1 MVQPHSTFYG
11 KPISSQTPLQSP
23 ASKGCL
29 FSIQNQKGCGYFH
42 GSFFSRMALYF
53 GCRSS
58 ANKSRLYKDAPKRWI
73 HENGCIFHCDFLEV
87 GKSKSK
93 QEALLVLEPIEEF
106 YQVGCWSH
114 ISPTQLKKLKERKPT
129 GCWDGRWGVSRVAT
143 VWRQNEEEQYPHE
156 HWCKRPWLLPLG
168 LVTATFVAV
177 GRDCSP
183 NRFLVSITQLKQTA
197 NVLWMPVPRSV
208 GEKLTKSRNSTN
220 YILQ

>member
-11 KPISSQTPLQSP
+11 KPISSQTSLQSP

-42 GSFFSRMALYF
+42 ASFFSRMALYL
-53 GCRSS
+53 GCRSL
-58 ANKSRLYKDAPKRWI
+58 ADESRLYKNAPKRWI
-73 HENGCIFHCDFLEV
+73 NENRRIFHYDFLEV

-93 QEALLVLEPIEEF
+93 QEALMVLEPIEEF

-114 ISPTQLKKLKERKPT
+114 VSPTQLKKLKERKPM

-156 HWCKRPWLLPLG
+156 HWCKRKTLTLAFRFSHCNFCGRWTWLLSRSILSKHYPAETNSKC
-168 LVTATFVAV
+168 VVNA
-177 GRDCSP
+177 SP
-183 NRFLVSITQLKQTA
+183 QEC
-197 NVLWMPVPRSV
+197 W
-208 GEKLTKSRNSTN
+208 GETN
-220 YILQ
+220 